1 MYRAIWLIVAQ
12 LLRNRYEIGVSM
24 RLRPL
29 VDLRTETAVGK
40 RREIKQ
46 FRGQTLWKILL
57 G

>member
-1 MYRAIWLIVAQ
+1 MG
-12 LLRNRYEIGVSM
+12 LRR
-24 RLRPL
+24 L